1 MGLFDTVRKAFDRP
15 PSGSAEVKA
24 AEAAEEPEE
33 PAPIVVPE
41 VAAAELIPAYSQ
53 GSGPRLLDCREQYE
67 WQQVRIPGSVHI
79 PMNQI
84 PGRLAELD
92 ASEEWVVVC
101 AHGNR
106 SLSVAGYLIHNGYR
120 ASSLAGGVTDWWMR
134 GGKTESDLRR

>member
-1 MGLFDTVRKAFDRP
+1 MGFLEALRKTFAKPAPDQAISDEKQPAR
-15 PSGSAEVKA
+15 
-24 AEAAEEPEE
+24 PEE

-41 VAAAELIPAYSQ
+41 VHAVELMEAY
-53 GSGPRLLDCREQYE
+53 GVAGGPQLLDCREQYE

-84 PGRLAELD
+84 PRRLTELD
-92 ASEEWVVVC
+92 PTQEWVVVC

-106 SLSVAGYLIHNGYR
+106 SLDVAGYLIHNGYR

-134 GGKTESDLRR
+134 GGQTEGNFRR